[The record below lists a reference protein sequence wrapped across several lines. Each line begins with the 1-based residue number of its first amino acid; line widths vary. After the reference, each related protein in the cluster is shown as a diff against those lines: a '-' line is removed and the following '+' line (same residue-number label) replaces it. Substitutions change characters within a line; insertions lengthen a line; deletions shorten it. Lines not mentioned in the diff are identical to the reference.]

1 VRLAHFAGRFRAS
14 GAPGKRLQS
23 GEICT
28 FNDTGE
34 RLQMHDNMPGH
45 KKITAPKKKTGCCL
59 LAAKENPTRLE
70 KISVAKMRSP

>member
-1 VRLAHFAGRFRAS
+1 
-14 GAPGKRLQS
+14 
-23 GEICT
+23 
-28 FNDTGE
+28 
-34 RLQMHDNMPGH
+34 MHDNMPGY